1 MTVPSLPQGM
11 RDFDATTV
19 QKRHYILDTIKKI
32 FVLHGYQPLET
43 PAMENLDT
51 LIGKYGDEGDK
62 LIFKVLNNGL
72 NDAKNQ
78 EKAKAGFDKIME
90 GKASKE
96 LTERA
101 LKYDLTIPFARYVA
115 MNKNI
120 LSFPF
125 KRYQTQQVW
134 RADRPQKGRYREFT
148 QCDVDVVGSKS
159 LWNEIDLA
167 KIYHEAFTQLG
178 IKNYS
183 LQINNRKILS
193 ALAEKINAA
202 DKMTAITVIIDKLD
216 KIGIEKVGQLLQETG
231 LEESQVSSIISFLNI
246 TGNNEEK
253 LVTLSSFFEGN
264 EVAKVG
270 IDEIRFVVTLCSH
283 INIHIDQTLARGLDY
298 YTGSIFEVKAPQEV
312 KMGSIGGGG
321 RYDDLTGMFGVKDIP
336 GVGISFGIDRIYDV
350 LEELNL
356 FPQKLAQKLKAIFFY
371 MGEETTAICNE
382 LADDLRKDEI
392 ACEVYTENVK
402 LDKQFKYAEK
412 KAIPFVIMIGADE
425 LSTNMATVKE
435 LASGKQEKI
444 SFKDLST
451 FLSSR

>member
-19 QKRHYILDTIKKI
+19 QKRHYILDTIKKVFI
-32 FVLHGYQPLET
+32 LHGYQPLET

-78 EKAKAGFDKIME
+78 EKAKAGFEKVLK

-115 MNKNI
+115 MNKNV

-148 QCDVDVVGSKS
+148 QCDVDVVGSRS

-178 IKNYS
+178 IKTYG

-193 ALAEKINAA
+193 ALAQKIDAA
-202 DKMTAITVIIDKLD
+202 EKMTAITVIIDKLD

-231 LEESQVSSIISFLNI
+231 LEESQVTLIVSFLNI
-246 TGNNEEK
+246 TGTNQEK
-253 LVTLSSFFEGN
+253 IAELSSFFEGS
-264 EVAKVG
+264 EVAKIG
-270 IDEIRFVVTLCSH
+270 IEEIKFVVTHCPH

-350 LEELNL
+350 LEELQL
-356 FPQKLAQKLKAIFFY
+356 FPKELAQELKALFFF
-371 MGEETTAICNE
+371 MGEETIAKCNE
-382 LADDLRKDEI
+382 LADDLHTHKI
-392 ACEVYTENVK
+392 ACEVFTENVK

-412 KAIPFVIMIGADE
+412 KAIPFVIMVGADE
-425 LSTNMATVKE
+425 LSNNMATVKE

-444 SFKDLST
+444 SFKELGI
-451 FLSSR
+451 FLSSK

>member
-11 RDFDATTV
+11 RDFDAATV
-19 QKRHYILDTIKKI
+19 QKRNYILDTIKNI
-32 FVLHGYQPLET
+32 FTLHGYLPLET

-72 NDAKNQ
+72 NDLKNQ
-78 EKAKAGFDKIME
+78 DKAKVGFDKLME

-115 MNKNI
+115 MNRNI

-178 IKNYS
+178 LHNYS
-183 LQINNRKILS
+183 LQINNRKILT

-216 KIGIEKVGQLLQETG
+216 KIGIEKVASLLNETG
-231 LEESQVSSIISFLNI
+231 LDSNQVKAVVNFLQI
-246 TGNNEEK
+246 AGSNEEK
-253 LVTLSSFFEGN
+253 LQALEAFFTTNEIAAEGIRELQTVVESSKGLN
-264 EVAKVG
+264 
-270 IDEIRFVVTLCSH
+270 
-283 INIHIDQTLARGLDY
+283 INIDQTLARGLNY
-298 YTGSIFEVKAPQEV
+298 YTGTIFEVKAPKEV
-312 KMGSIGGGG
+312 SIGSIGGGG
-321 RYDDLTGMFGVKDIP
+321 RYDDLTGVFGVKDIP
-336 GVGISFGIDRIYDV
+336 GVGISFGVDRIYDV

-356 FPQKLAQKLKAIFFY
+356 FPQELAQQLKAIFFF
-371 MGEETTAICNE
+371 MGEETVLKCNE
-382 LADDLRKDEI
+382 LADELHKEKI
-392 ACEVYTENVK
+392 ACEVYTEHMK

-412 KAIPFVIMIGADE
+412 KGIPYVIMVGADE
-425 LSTNMATVKE
+425 LASNMATVKE
-435 LASGKQEKI
+435 LASGKQKKI

-451 FLSSR
+451 FLSS

>member
-1 MTVPSLPQGM
+1 MTAPSLPQGM

-19 QKRHYILDTIKKI
+19 QKRHYILDSIKKI

-202 DKMTAITVIIDKLD
+202 DKMTVITVIIDKLE
-216 KIGIEKVGQLLQETG
+216 KIGIEKVAQLLQETG
-231 LEESQVSSIISFLNI
+231 LEESQVSSIISFLSI
-246 TGNNEEK
+246 TGDNEEK
-253 LVTLSSFFEGN
+253 LVALSSFFEGN
-264 EVAKVG
+264 NVAKIG
-270 IDEIRFVVTLCSH
+270 IEEIQFVVRQCSH
-283 INIHIDQTLARGLDY
+283 INIYIDQTLARGLDY

-371 MGEETTAICNE
+371 MGEETAIKCNE
-382 LADDLRKDEI
+382 LADDLRKHEI
-392 ACEVYTENVK
+392 ACEVYTEDVK

-412 KAIPFVIMIGADE
+412 KAIPFAIMIGPDE

-435 LASGKQEKI
+435 LAAGKQEKI
-444 SFKDLST
+444 SFKDLHI